1 VGSRYVEPFY
11 DIETVFPHAP
21 IRRALPNAPSGY
33 APEGGN
39 CPSNRPSVRSAGKLS
54 PNETSW
60 LKTRR
65 SNTVGAMRDLLD
77 RLNISNFDAA
87 SYINDARNDLH
98 LPNIAIAALP
108 DDIAL
113 CRGSCTARA
122 CRRLRDAKDPLVG
135 IRMVP
140 GRSRSESVVSPDISG
155 HCLCCSNTDTLT
167 LLGFWCLNS
176 SWQSPMGAQQ
186 DTFNTKPSEGMGS
199 PCSS

>member
-1 VGSRYVEPFY
+1 MKSPALALVAFATFLFTLCQGKQLHLQSRLANFMYSLLTFVSASDNFARKPFY

-98 LPNIAIAALP
+98 LANIAIAAS
-108 DDIAL
+108 
-113 CRGSCTARA
+113 GGGYRA
-122 CRRLRDAKDPLVG
+122 MLK
-135 IRMVP
+135 IYF
-140 GRSRSESVVSPDISG
+140 
-155 HCLCCSNTDTLT
+155 CS
-167 LLGFWCLNS
+167 
-176 SWQSPMGAQQ
+176 
-186 DTFNTKPSEGMGS
+186 
-199 PCSS
+199 